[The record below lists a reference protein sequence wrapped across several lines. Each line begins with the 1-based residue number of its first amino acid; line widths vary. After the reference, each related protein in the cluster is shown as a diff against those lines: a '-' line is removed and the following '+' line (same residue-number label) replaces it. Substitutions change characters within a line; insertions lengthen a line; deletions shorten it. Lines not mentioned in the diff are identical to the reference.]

1 MWKESTKSRT
11 RGFMPLR
18 IQDDPAIPAFPTDR
32 PIIIFD
38 GHCILCS
45 GFARFVLRHDKKAS
59 FRLMAGQ
66 SSLGQSVYRHLG
78 LDASDFETNILL
90 YQGKAWFKSRG
101 TIQMFYLLGFPW
113 SVSMLFRIV
122 PTTLLDQLYEW
133 FARNR
138 FKWFG
143 RQEQCFLLDPA
154 HRDRFLE

>member
-1 MWKESTKSRT
+1 MSKASTKSTT
-11 RGFMPLR
+11 RGFRAFSPEE
-18 IQDDPAIPAFPTDR
+18 DPAIPAFPTDR

-38 GHCILCS
+38 GHCVLCS
-45 GFARFVLRHDKKAS
+45 GFARFVLRHDKRAI

-66 SSLGQSVYRHLG
+66 SPLGQSIYRHLG
-78 LDASDFETNILL
+78 LDAADFETNILL

-113 SVSMLFRIV
+113 SSSVLLRIV
-122 PTTLLDQLYEW
+122 PTVLLDRLYAW

-138 FKWFG
+138 FRWFG
-143 RQEQCFLLDPA
+143 RREQCFLMDPA